1 MVLAEEK
8 ELLGNEMAVE
18 ELEDSDPDDEG
29 EVEATGDDGD
39 DEEEEEEELED
50 QADKM
55 RESCAEKGECA
66 KLFQVLESCNQRV
79 SSKSKT
85 EETCVQE
92 LFDFLECRDKCVA
105 HSLFSKLK

>member
-1 MVLAEEK
+1 
-8 ELLGNEMAVE
+8 
-18 ELEDSDPDDEG
+18 
-29 EVEATGDDGD
+29 
-39 DEEEEEEELED
+39 
-50 QADKM
+50 M

-92 LFDFLECRDKCVA
+92 LFDFLECRDKCV
-105 HSLFSKLK
+105 SLHNVPGCYKDTNSVLH